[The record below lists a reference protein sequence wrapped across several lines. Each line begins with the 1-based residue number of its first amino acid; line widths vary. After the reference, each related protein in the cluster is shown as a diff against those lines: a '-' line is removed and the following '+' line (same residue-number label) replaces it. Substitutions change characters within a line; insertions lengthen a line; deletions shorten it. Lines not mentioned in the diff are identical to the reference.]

1 MAPATTNTHDESS
14 PQALFAKAIAVLN
27 DEDATSSSNNN
38 NNNNDAIKKSIE
50 TLTSLSHKP
59 RGTSLDDIS
68 TPSLQLLSI
77 PYHLGRAHLKLCTD
91 VHDPTSR
98 RRNVRTSIEYFLQFL
113 RYCEEISDLVEEI
126 VVREYRLL
134 LDIMEEEDEE
144 DDDDGGGR
152 GNQRKSLSAGQ
163 IREMKI
169 SRYGR
174 KKKIMARVE
183 KLEGLEERRK
193 RLDLQEE
200 EEMEGL
206 DGEGL
211 RRDLFVERL
220 RLYAEESLEE
230 IQSSKSELEML
241 NMAIQMEAM
250 RNSSKNNHVSD
261 GRMLHHA
268 ATNGNTDTSSSK
280 IDTTQSSN
288 RPPLQ
293 LTQITQDPTTG
304 QLNFQKQQI
313 TNGTLQSIGMGS
325 ATGITTQIQRQ
336 QIAETVFRPGWNLPT
351 MSLDELAQIER
362 DEAIARSVSQK
373 EAEAEAKFMPRRYEQ
388 LVRDGMEDDAD
399 LVEKSAVLDR
409 RWDDWKEE
417 NPRGSGNKMG
427 ERGDRNF

>member
-1 MAPATTNTHDESS
+1 MESPRSPVDTSNTTTNEDST
-14 PQALFAKAIAVLN
+14 PQAILATAIAVLN
-27 DEDATSSSNNN
+27 DDDTSS
-38 NNNNDAIKKSIE
+38 DEIKKSIA

-59 RGTSLDDIS
+59 RGSSLDDIS

-77 PYHLGRAHLKLCTD
+77 PYHLGRAHLKLFTD
-91 VHDPTSR
+91 VNDPTSR
-98 RRNVRTSIEYFLQFL
+98 RRNVRTSIEYFLEYL
-113 RYCEEISDLVEEI
+113 RYCEEISDLVEDI

-134 LDIMEEEDEE
+134 MDIMEEEEI
-144 DDDDGGGR
+144 DDGGR
-152 GNQRKSLSAGQ
+152 DKKMKSLSAGQ
-163 IREMKI
+163 IREMKV

-174 KKKIMARVE
+174 KKKIVE
-183 KLEGLEERRK
+183 KIQKLEGLEQRRK
-193 RLDLQEE
+193 RLDLAEE

-230 IQSSKSELEML
+230 IQSSKGELEML
-241 NMAIQMEAM
+241 RMAIQMDAM
-250 RNSSKNNHVSD
+250 RNTSKTDHLSD
-261 GRMLHHA
+261 VRMLHHA
-268 ATNGNTDTSSSK
+268 AANGNSYNSSFK
-280 IDTTQSSN
+280 TDTTQSSH

-313 TNGTLQSIGMGS
+313 NNGTLQSIGMRS
-325 ATGITTQIQRQ
+325 ATGITIQTQRQ
-336 QIAETVFRPGWNLPT
+336 QIAETVFRPSWNLPT

-362 DEAIARSVSQK
+362 DEAIARSASQK
-373 EAEAEAKFMPRRYEQ
+373 EAEAKAKFMPRRYDQ

-399 LVEKSAVLDR
+399 LVEKSAALDR
-409 RWDDWKEE
+409 RWDDWKDE
-417 NPRGSGNKMG
+417 NPRGSGNKMA